1 MVYICIYTVDVF
13 KKDFEEYILIE
24 LKNISK
30 SLGDFRLKDI
40 SFEIPKGYI
49 MGIVGENGS
58 GKTSLLH
65 ILMGLYEYEEGELY
79 FDGKDFSEYKEE
91 IKDEIGFVFAE
102 SLFVKQL
109 SLIDNADIYGAY
121 YSKYDKDI
129 FLDYCKKFE
138 LDEKS
143 LLGKCSRGERMKFQ
157 FAFALAHDPKYL
169 FLDEPTSSFD
179 PVFRDEFIHIL
190 TDFVKDGE
198 HTVLLVTHLT
208 DVLDRIADYI
218 TFVKD
223 GKIEFSLDIENL
235 QKTYLMLEGEDYKL
249 NPYRDRIIHEEK
261 GSFGS
266 KALVKHIKYT
276 RYDNGIDVRGPS
288 VEEVMYYL
296 VKGRTRK

>member
-1 MVYICIYTVDVF
+1 M
-13 KKDFEEYILIE
+13 IE

-30 SLGDFRLKDI
+30 SLDRFQLKDI
-40 SFEIPKGYI
+40 NFNIPKGYI
-49 MGIVGENGS
+49 MGLVGENGS
-58 GKTSLLH
+58 GKTSILH
-65 ILMGLYEYEEGELY
+65 MLMGLYALDEGQIAFDGRDFKEYE
-79 FDGKDFSEYKEE
+79 EE

-109 SLIDNADIYGAY
+109 SLMENADVYGEY
-121 YSKYDKDI
+121 YSNYDRDTFI
-129 FLDYCKKFE
+129 DYCIRFDIDADAILK
-138 LDEKS
+138 
-143 LLGKCSRGERMKFQ
+143 KCSRGETMKFQ
-157 FAFALAHDPKYL
+157 FAFALAHSPKYL

-179 PVFRDEFIHIL
+179 PEFRDEFIHIL

-198 HTVLLVTHLT
+198 HTVVLVTHLT

-249 NPYRDRIIHEEK
+249 NPYKDRIIYKEK
-261 GSFGS
+261 GNFGS
-266 KALVKHIKYT
+266 KALIKHIKYT
-276 RYDNGIDVRGPS
+276 KYDNGIDVRGPS

-296 VKGRTRK
+296 VKGGKKR